1 MSSQIDELIRM
12 RDVET
17 LYELMTEEDDWLT
30 RLDAAEGLALL
41 GDRRG
46 YEFLLGTLMSDDED
60 MRATAQEILDSPE
73 LARIRSDIEAELERE
88 RRARVEA
95 AKRRLQRGGKV
106 FRYKM

>member
-17 LYELMTEEDDWLT
+17 LFELMAEHDDWLT

-46 YEFLLGTLMSDDED
+46 
-60 MRATAQEILDSPE
+60 
-73 LARIRSDIEAELERE
+73 
-88 RRARVEA
+88 
-95 AKRRLQRGGKV
+95 
-106 FRYKM
+106 